1 MKKLF
6 LIVAIILAMVL
17 FVVAC
22 DDEEHPPTNTQ
33 VRDAW
38 VTLAGMNPARLI
50 VHMGVKAPMCV
61 GESVVAKATDNKIS
75 PACYEAGIKLMQE
88 GKLPLVK

>member
-1 MKKLF
+1 MRK
-6 LIVAIILAMVL
+6 IVIIAMVVMAMVL
-17 FVVAC
+17 SVVAC
-22 DDEEHPPTNTQ
+22 DDGASPPTNTQ